1 VACSQRISSHIG
13 SRAVRY
19 RTRRVGTFEETP
31 EERQRNARGKKEVH
45 MDTLGWVA
53 IIVGLLVAAV
63 LIWYLA
69 KQARSR
75 ELRRDFGP
83 EYDRT
88 MARAGDRGL
97 AESDLRE
104 RRDRVS
110 ALDVRPLSRSDHD
123 RFTSEWTKVQAE
135 FVDTPSEAVTEADDL
150 IQQVMAT
157 RGYPVEDF
165 DSRAADVS
173 VEHPD
178 VVENY
183 RSAHSIAVKEA
194 REDGDADTEALRKA
208 MVYYRSLFDELLVVD
223 DGVDRR
229 N

>member
-1 VACSQRISSHIG
+1 
-13 SRAVRY
+13 
-19 RTRRVGTFEETP
+19 
-31 EERQRNARGKKEVH
+31 
-45 MDTLGWVA
+45 MDTFGWVA
-53 IIVGLLVAAV
+53 LIVGVLVAVV
-63 LIWYLA
+63 LIWYMVR
-69 KQARSR
+69 QSRSR
-75 ELRRDFGP
+75 ALQRDFGP

-104 RRDRVS
+104 RRDRVG

-123 RFTSEWTKVQAE
+123 RFATEWTKVQAE
-135 FVDTPSEAVTEADDL
+135 FVDTPTEAVTDADEL

-157 RGYPVEDF
+157 RGYPVDAF
-165 DSRAADVS
+165 DRRAADVS

-194 REDGDADTEALRKA
+194 RADGDADTEALRKA

-223 DGVDRR
+223 DGGDRR

>member
-1 VACSQRISSHIG
+1 
-13 SRAVRY
+13 
-19 RTRRVGTFEETP
+19 
-31 EERQRNARGKKEVH
+31 
-45 MDTLGWVA
+45 MDTLQWVLVIA
-53 IIVGLLVAAV
+53 AVVVAAAV
-63 LIWYLA
+63 IWFLVR
-69 KQARSR
+69 QARTR
-75 ELRRDFGP
+75 ALQRDFGP

-88 MARAGDRGL
+88 MSRAGDRGL

-123 RFTSEWTKVQAE
+123 RFATEWTKVQAE
-135 FVDTPSEAVTEADDL
+135 FVDAPAEAVSDADSL

-165 DSRAADVS
+165 DRRAADVS

-194 REDGDADTEALRKA
+194 REDSDVNTEALRKA

-223 DGVDRR
+223 DGSDRR

>member
-1 VACSQRISSHIG
+1 
-13 SRAVRY
+13 
-19 RTRRVGTFEETP
+19 
-31 EERQRNARGKKEVH
+31 
-45 MDTLGWVA
+45 MDTFGWVA
-53 IIVGLLVAAV
+53 LIVGVLLAVV
-63 LIWYLA
+63 LIWYMVR
-69 KQARSR
+69 QSRSR
-75 ELRRDFGP
+75 ALQRDFGP

-104 RRDRVS
+104 RRDRVG

-123 RFTSEWTKVQAE
+123 RFATEWTKVQAE
-135 FVDTPSEAVTEADDL
+135 FVDTPTEAVTDADEL

-157 RGYPVEDF
+157 RGYPVDDF
-165 DSRAADVS
+165 DRRAADVS

-194 REDGDADTEALRKA
+194 RADGDADTEALRKA

-223 DGVDRR
+223 DGGDRR